1 MSDGSGGGNDA
12 MLINADRSIEEVS
25 IKLQQYE
32 EIRTKRVSKREN
44 LDTMRLFKD

>member
-1 MSDGSGGGNDA
+1 

-32 EIRTKRVSKREN
+32 AIRSKRITRREN
-44 LDTMRLFKD
+44 LDTMKFFKD